1 MINRDIDFYNN
12 PIGNNISSS
21 WNERLIRKPYS
32 KFQISEFPD
41 YISNNAS

>member
-21 WNERLIRKPYS
+21 WIVGTSDWFENHRYEYS

-41 YISNNAS
+41 